1 MRDPLSYHFHVML
14 CNTLSSA
21 HTLLFLSYALLLQYI
36 YLLCLRW
43 KYYFSFL
50 FFSFSQRPQPFEVFI
65 TNTTI
70 IPPYSNPHFPLFIS
84 FLHNKEGTKAVNRG
98 SWEMAH
104 PYQSRW
110 RMFLILQER
119 GGLFELFR
127 GYGDLGGFSSNV
139 FLLLR

>member
-1 MRDPLSYHFHVML
+1 MSCSVILYLLHTPCCFSLMHF
-14 CNTLSSA
+14 SSNISIFCA
-21 HTLLFLSYALLLQYI
+21 YGGSIIFLS
-36 YLLCLRW
+36 
-43 KYYFSFL
+43 F